1 MTKEMSITTEWTSAD
16 WDKFTEWLKGM
27 LQVSEGIVTFTKA
40 DGSERVMKCTLHP
53 DQLPKVEL
61 KENKKPIKE
70 NKKQDQIDFKI
81 DLHGYSLQES
91 FVKIRSVIENCYQKD
106 LRNILIIT
114 GKGLRSKVK
123 ENPYL
128 SEDLSLLKYAIPN
141 FLKDNFSDIINSMDE
156 PDQSLGGSG
165 AFLLRLK
172 KRL

>member
-1 MTKEMSITTEWTSAD
+1 MPKNNKNSINTEDIKAWED
-16 WDKFTEWLKGM
+16 FKNQKFLDGDKGEIF
-27 LQVSEGIVTFTKA
+27 
-40 DGSERVMKCTLHP
+40 
-53 DQLPKVEL
+53 
-61 KENKKPIKE
+61 KKSIKK
-70 NKKQDQIDFKI
+70 NKKQDHIDFKI
-81 DLHGYSLQES
+81 DLHGYSLQDS
-91 FVKIRSVIENCYQKD
+91 FQKIKGVIENCYQKD

-128 SEDLSLLKYAIPN
+128 SEDLSLLKYAVPN
-141 FLKDNFSDIINSMDE
+141 FIKDNFSDIINSMDE

>member
-1 MTKEMSITTEWTSAD
+1 MPKNNKNSKNLEDIKAWEDFKNQKFLDGDKGEISKKSI
-16 WDKFTEWLKGM
+16 KRN
-27 LQVSEGIVTFTKA
+27 I
-40 DGSERVMKCTLHP
+40 
-53 DQLPKVEL
+53 
-61 KENKKPIKE
+61 
-70 NKKQDQIDFKI
+70 KQDHIDFSI
-81 DLHGYSLQES
+81 DLHGYSLQAS
-91 FVKIRSVIENCYQKD
+91 FEKIKGVIENCYQKD

-141 FLKDNFSDIINSMDE
+141 FISDNFSDIINSMEE

>member
-1 MTKEMSITTEWTSAD
+1 MSKNNKNFTSSEDLKAWED
-16 WDKFTEWLKGM
+16 FKNQKFLDGDKGEISKK
-27 LQVSEGIVTFTKA
+27 SIKA
-40 DGSERVMKCTLHP
+40 
-53 DQLPKVEL
+53 
-61 KENKKPIKE
+61 
-70 NKKQDQIDFKI
+70 NKKQDRIDFKI
-81 DLHGYSLQES
+81 DLHGYSLQDS
-91 FVKIRSVIENCYQKD
+91 FNKIKSVIENCYQKD

-141 FLKDNFSDIINSMDE
+141 FIKDNFSDIINSMEE

>member
-1 MTKEMSITTEWTSAD
+1 M
-16 WDKFTEWLKGM
+16 
-27 LQVSEGIVTFTKA
+27 
-40 DGSERVMKCTLHP
+40 
-53 DQLPKVEL
+53 
-61 KENKKPIKE
+61 
-70 NKKQDQIDFKI
+70 
-81 DLHGYSLQES
+81 HGYSLQES
-91 FVKIRSVIENCYQKD
+91 FEKIKGIVENCYQKD

-141 FLKDNFSDIINSMDE
+141 FIKDNFSDIINSMEE

>member
-1 MTKEMSITTEWTSAD
+1 MPKNNKNSINTEDIKAWEDFKSQKFLD
-16 WDKFTEWLKGM
+16 GDKGEIFKKSIKG
-27 LQVSEGIVTFTKA
+27 
-40 DGSERVMKCTLHP
+40 
-53 DQLPKVEL
+53 
-61 KENKKPIKE
+61 
-70 NKKQDQIDFKI
+70 NKKQDHIDFKI
-81 DLHGYSLQES
+81 DLHGYSLQDS
-91 FVKIRSVIENCYQKD
+91 FQKIKGVIENCYQKD

-128 SEDLSLLKYAIPN
+128 SEDLSLLKYAVPN
-141 FLKDNFSDIINSMDE
+141 FIKDNFSDIINSMDE

>member
-1 MTKEMSITTEWTSAD
+1 MQKNNKNSTNPEDIKAWEEFKNQKFLDGDKGEISKKSI
-16 WDKFTEWLKGM
+16 K
-27 LQVSEGIVTFTKA
+27 
-40 DGSERVMKCTLHP
+40 R
-53 DQLPKVEL
+53 
-61 KENKKPIKE
+61 
-70 NKKQDQIDFKI
+70 NKKQDQIDFRI
-81 DLHGYSLQES
+81 DLHGYSLQDS
-91 FVKIRSVIENCYQKD
+91 FEKIKVVIENCYQKNF
-106 LRNILIIT
+106 RNILIIT

-141 FLKDNFSDIINSMDE
+141 FIKDNFSDIINSMDE

>member
-1 MTKEMSITTEWTSAD
+1 MPKNNKNSINSEDIKAWEDFKSQKFLD
-16 WDKFTEWLKGM
+16 GDKGEIFKKSIKG
-27 LQVSEGIVTFTKA
+27 
-40 DGSERVMKCTLHP
+40 
-53 DQLPKVEL
+53 
-61 KENKKPIKE
+61 
-70 NKKQDQIDFKI
+70 NKKQDHIDFKI
-81 DLHGYSLQES
+81 DLHGYSLQDS
-91 FVKIRSVIENCYQKD
+91 FQKIKGVIENCYQKD

-128 SEDLSLLKYAIPN
+128 SEDLSLLKYAVPN
-141 FLKDNFSDIINSMDE
+141 FIKDNFSDIINSIEE

>member
-1 MTKEMSITTEWTSAD
+1 MSKNNKNSIKPEDIKAWED
-16 WDKFTEWLKGM
+16 FKNQKFLEGDKGEISKKFAKG
-27 LQVSEGIVTFTKA
+27 
-40 DGSERVMKCTLHP
+40 
-53 DQLPKVEL
+53 
-61 KENKKPIKE
+61 
-70 NKKQDQIDFKI
+70 NKKQDHIDFQI

-91 FVKIRSVIENCYQKD
+91 FGKIKNIVENCYQKD

-128 SEDLSLLKYAIPN
+128 SEDLSLLKYAVPN
-141 FLKDNFSDIINSMDE
+141 FIKDNFSDIINSIEE

>member
-1 MTKEMSITTEWTSAD
+1 MVKNNSLDPKDIKAWEDFKNEKFLEG
-16 WDKFTEWLKGM
+16 DKGEILKSSK
-27 LQVSEGIVTFTKA
+27 Q
-40 DGSERVMKCTLHP
+40 
-53 DQLPKVEL
+53 
-61 KENKKPIKE
+61 ENKN
-70 NKKQDQIDFKI
+70 NKYIDFKI
-81 DLHGYSLQES
+81 DLHGFTLEEA
-91 FVKIRSVIENCYQKD
+91 FKKIHEVVEGCYEKD
-106 LRNILIIT
+106 MRNILVVT

-141 FLKDNFSDIINSMDE
+141 FIKDNFIEIVSSIEE

>member
-1 MTKEMSITTEWTSAD
+1 MAKNNKDSINSEDIKAWED
-16 WDKFTEWLKGM
+16 FKNKKFLEGDKGEI
-27 LQVSEGIVTFTKA
+27 S
-40 DGSERVMKCTLHP
+40 
-53 DQLPKVEL
+53 
-61 KENKKPIKE
+61 KPIKK
-70 NKKQDQIDFKI
+70 NKEQNHIDFKI
-81 DLHGYSLQES
+81 DLHGYSLQDS
-91 FVKIRSVIENCYQKD
+91 FDKIKEVVENCYENNLK
-106 LRNILIIT
+106 NILIIT

-141 FLKDNFSDIINSMDE
+141 FIKNNFADIINSMEE

>member
-1 MTKEMSITTEWTSAD
+1 MSKNNKNSANPED
-16 WDKFTEWLKGM
+16 IKAWEDFKSQKFLDGDKGEIF
-27 LQVSEGIVTFTKA
+27 
-40 DGSERVMKCTLHP
+40 
-53 DQLPKVEL
+53 
-61 KENKKPIKE
+61 KKSIKK
-70 NKKQDQIDFKI
+70 NKKQDHIDFKI
-81 DLHGYSLQES
+81 NLHGYSLQDS
-91 FVKIRSVIENCYQKD
+91 FQKIKGVIENCYQKD

-128 SEDLSLLKYAIPN
+128 SEDLSLLKYAVPN
-141 FLKDNFSDIINSMDE
+141 FIKDNFSDIINSMDE

>member
-1 MTKEMSITTEWTSAD
+1 MSKNNKNSTSPEDIKAWED
-16 WDKFTEWLKGM
+16 FKNQKFLDGDKGEI
-27 LQVSEGIVTFTKA
+27 S
-40 DGSERVMKCTLHP
+40 
-53 DQLPKVEL
+53 
-61 KENKKPIKE
+61 KKSIKR
-70 NKKQDQIDFKI
+70 NIKQDHIDFRI
-81 DLHGYSLQES
+81 DLHGYSLQDS
-91 FVKIRSVIENCYQKD
+91 FEKIKGVIENCYQKE

-141 FLKDNFSDIINSMDE
+141 FIRDNFSEIINSMEE
-156 PDQSLGGSG
+156 PEQSLGGSG

>member
-1 MTKEMSITTEWTSAD
+1 MPKNNKNSINLEDIKAWED
-16 WDKFTEWLKGM
+16 FKNQKFLDGDKGEIF
-27 LQVSEGIVTFTKA
+27 
-40 DGSERVMKCTLHP
+40 
-53 DQLPKVEL
+53 
-61 KENKKPIKE
+61 KKSVNQ
-70 NKKQDQIDFKI
+70 NKKQDHIDFKI

-91 FVKIRSVIENCYQKD
+91 FDKIKDVIENCYQKD

-141 FLKDNFSDIINSMDE
+141 FIKDNFSDIINSMEE

-172 KRL
+172 KR

>member
-1 MTKEMSITTEWTSAD
+1 MSKNNKNPTNAEDIKAWED
-16 WDKFTEWLKGM
+16 FKNQKFLDGDKGEIFKKSIKG
-27 LQVSEGIVTFTKA
+27 
-40 DGSERVMKCTLHP
+40 
-53 DQLPKVEL
+53 
-61 KENKKPIKE
+61 NIKQ
-70 NKKQDQIDFKI
+70 NHIDLKI
-81 DLHGYSLQES
+81 DLHGYTLQES
-91 FVKIRSVIENCYQKD
+91 FEKIKGVVENCYQKD

-114 GKGLRSKVK
+114 GKGLRSNVK

-141 FLKDNFSDIINSMDE
+141 FIKDNFSDITNSMEE

>member
-1 MTKEMSITTEWTSAD
+1 MPKNNKNSTNPEDI
-16 WDKFTEWLKGM
+16 
-27 LQVSEGIVTFTKA
+27 KA
-40 DGSERVMKCTLHP
+40 WEDFK
-53 DQLPKVEL
+53 
-61 KENKKPIKE
+61 NKKFLDGDKGEIFKKSIKG
-70 NKKQDQIDFKI
+70 NIKQNHIDLKI
-81 DLHGYSLQES
+81 DLHGYTLQES
-91 FVKIRSVIENCYQKD
+91 FEKIKGVIENCYQKD

-114 GKGLRSKVK
+114 GKGLRSNVK

-141 FLKDNFSDIINSMDE
+141 FIKDNFSDIINSMEE

>member
-1 MTKEMSITTEWTSAD
+1 MSKNNKNFRNAEDIKAWEDFKNQSFLD
-16 WDKFTEWLKGM
+16 GDKGEI
-27 LQVSEGIVTFTKA
+27 S
-40 DGSERVMKCTLHP
+40 
-53 DQLPKVEL
+53 
-61 KENKKPIKE
+61 KKSIKE
-70 NKKQDQIDFKI
+70 KNIQNHIDFKI

-91 FVKIRSVIENCYQKD
+91 FEKIKSVIEACYQKD
-106 LRNILIIT
+106 LKNILIIT

-141 FLKDNFSDIINSMDE
+141 FIKDNFSDIVNCMEE

-172 KRL
+172 KR